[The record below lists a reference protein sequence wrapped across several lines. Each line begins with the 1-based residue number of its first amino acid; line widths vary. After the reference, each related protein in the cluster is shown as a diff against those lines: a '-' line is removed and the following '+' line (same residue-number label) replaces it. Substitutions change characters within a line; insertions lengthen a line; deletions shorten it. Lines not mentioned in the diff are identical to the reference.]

1 MGGGLLNLIS
11 KGSEDIILTGNP
23 DISFFKHVYKKYSN
37 YGSQYF
43 RIDYT
48 GLRSLSYKNDTV
60 IEIGPGKGALT
71 FPLINH
77 LEKIHVIEIDRDLI
91 SLLQKKNNKKISIH
105 ESDALVFNFDQF
117 KQNIRI
123 VGNLPYNISSPLLF
137 HLLNYRD
144 NIIDMT
150 FMLQKE
156 VVDRIVA
163 TPGNKVFGRISVI
176 MQAFFDTELMF
187 VVPKESFNPQ
197 PKIESAILYLKTKS
211 KPLVKNSKPLE
222 EIVKIAF
229 SQRRKTLKNCL
240 KSVLDQSQ
248 TDIDLSQRAEM
259 LSVENFVTLMND
271 YEKQN

>member
-1 MGGGLLNLIS
+1 MEN
-11 KGSEDIILTGNP
+11 
-23 DISFFKHVYKKYSN
+23 
-37 YGSQYF
+37 
-43 RIDYT
+43 
-48 GLRSLSYKNDTV
+48 
-60 IEIGPGKGALT
+60 
-71 FPLINH
+71 
-77 LEKIHVIEIDRDLI
+77 IHVIEIDRDLI
-91 SLLQKKNNKKISIH
+91 ALLQKKNNIKITIH

-117 KQNIRI
+117 KQKIRI

-163 TPGNKVFGRISVI
+163 PPGSKVYGRISVI
-176 MQAFFDTELMF
+176 MQTFFDTELMF
-187 VVPKESFNPQ
+187 VVPKESFDPQ
-197 PKIESAILYLKTKS
+197 PKIESAILYLKTK
-211 KPLVKNSKPLE
+211 KQPLVQNSKPLE

-240 KSVLDQSQ
+240 KSVLNQSQ

>member
-1 MGGGLLNLIS
+1 MSHKPRKRFGQNFLVDQQIINQIVSTIS
-11 KGSEDIILTGNP
+11 P
-23 DISFFKHVYKKYSN
+23 KKS
-37 YGSQYF
+37 
-43 RIDYT
+43 DHM
-48 GLRSLSYKNDTV
+48 

-71 FPLINH
+71 IPLIDH
-77 LEKIHVIEIDRDLI
+77 LENIHVIEIDRDLI
-91 SLLQKKNNKKISIH
+91 ALLQKKNNTKITIH
-105 ESDALVFNFDQF
+105 ESDALVFNFNQF
-117 KQNIRI
+117 KQKIRI

-163 TPGNKVFGRISVI
+163 PPGSKVYGRISVI
-176 MQAFFDTELMF
+176 MQTFFDTELIF
-187 VVPKESFNPQ
+187 VVPKESFDPQ
-197 PKIESAILYLKTKS
+197 PKIESAILYLKIKS
-211 KPLVKNSKPLE
+211 KPLVQNSKPLE

-229 SQRRKTLKNCL
+229 SQRRKTLRNCL

-259 LSVENFVTLMND
+259 LSFENFVTLMKD

>member
-1 MGGGLLNLIS
+1 MAHKARKRFGQNFLVDQQVINQIVS
-11 KGSEDIILTGNP
+11 TIAPKRMDSI
-23 DISFFKHVYKKYSN
+23 
-37 YGSQYF
+37 
-43 RIDYT
+43 
-48 GLRSLSYKNDTV
+48 

-71 FPLINH
+71 FPLIDH
-77 LEKIHVIEIDRDLI
+77 LDHIHVIEIDRDLI
-91 SLLQKKNNKKISIH
+91 SLLQKKSNKKITIH

-117 KQNIRI
+117 TKNIRI

-137 HLLNYRD
+137 HLLNHRN

-163 TPGNKVFGRISVI
+163 APGNKVYGRTSVI

-187 VVPKESFNPQ
+187 VVPKESFDPQ
-197 PKIESAILYLKTKS
+197 PKIESAILYLKTKNE
-211 KPLVKNSKPLE
+211 PLVQNLRPFE

-240 KSVLDQSQ
+240 KSVLNQSQ

>member
-1 MGGGLLNLIS
+1 MAHKARKRFGQNFLVDQQVINQIVS
-11 KGSEDIILTGNP
+11 TIAPKRMDSI
-23 DISFFKHVYKKYSN
+23 
-37 YGSQYF
+37 
-43 RIDYT
+43 
-48 GLRSLSYKNDTV
+48 

-71 FPLINH
+71 FPLIDH
-77 LEKIHVIEIDRDLI
+77 LDHIHVIEIDRDLI
-91 SLLQKKNNKKISIH
+91 SLLQKKSNKKITIH

-117 KQNIRI
+117 TKNIRI

-144 NIIDMT
+144 SIIDMT

-163 TPGNKVFGRISVI
+163 APGSKVYGRTSVI

-187 VVPKESFNPQ
+187 VVPKESFDPQ

-211 KPLVKNSKPLE
+211 GPLVQNLRPFE

-240 KSVLDQSQ
+240 KSVLNQSQ

>member
-1 MGGGLLNLIS
+1 MAHKARKRFGQNFLVDQQVINQIVS
-11 KGSEDIILTGNP
+11 TIAPKRMDSI
-23 DISFFKHVYKKYSN
+23 
-37 YGSQYF
+37 
-43 RIDYT
+43 
-48 GLRSLSYKNDTV
+48 

-71 FPLINH
+71 FPLIDH
-77 LEKIHVIEIDRDLI
+77 LDHIHVIEIDRDLI
-91 SLLQKKNNKKISIH
+91 SLLQKKSNKKITIH

-117 KQNIRI
+117 TKNIRI

-144 NIIDMT
+144 SIIDMT

-163 TPGNKVFGRISVI
+163 APGSKVYGRTSVI

-187 VVPKESFNPQ
+187 VVPKESFDPQ

-211 KPLVKNSKPLE
+211 ESLVQNLRPLE

-240 KSVLDQSQ
+240 KSVLNQSQ

>member
-1 MGGGLLNLIS
+1 M
-11 KGSEDIILTGNP
+11 
-23 DISFFKHVYKKYSN
+23 
-37 YGSQYF
+37 
-43 RIDYT
+43 
-48 GLRSLSYKNDTV
+48 
-60 IEIGPGKGALT
+60 
-71 FPLINH
+71 
-77 LEKIHVIEIDRDLI
+77 
-91 SLLQKKNNKKISIH
+91 
-105 ESDALVFNFDQF
+105 VFNFDQF
-117 KQNIRI
+117 KQKVRI

-163 TPGNKVFGRISVI
+163 PPGSKVYGRISVI
-176 MQAFFDTELMF
+176 MQTFFDTELMF
-187 VVPKESFNPQ
+187 VVPKESFDPQ
-197 PKIESAILYLKTKS
+197 PKIESAILYLKTK
-211 KPLVKNSKPLE
+211 KQPLVKNFKPLE

-240 KSVLDQSQ
+240 KSFLNQSQ

>member
-1 MGGGLLNLIS
+1 MAHKPRKRFGQNFLVDEQVINQIVS
-11 KGSEDIILTGNP
+11 TVSPE
-23 DISFFKHVYKKYSN
+23 
-37 YGSQYF
+37 
-43 RIDYT
+43 
-48 GLRSLSYKNDTV
+48 KNDTV

-259 LSVENFVTLMND
+259 LSVENFITLMND

>member
-1 MGGGLLNLIS
+1 MAHKPRKRFGQNFLVDEQVINQIVS
-11 KGSEDIILTGNP
+11 TVSPE
-23 DISFFKHVYKKYSN
+23 
-37 YGSQYF
+37 
-43 RIDYT
+43 
-48 GLRSLSYKNDTV
+48 KNDTV

>member
-1 MGGGLLNLIS
+1 MAHKPRKRFGQNFLVDEQVINQIVS
-11 KGSEDIILTGNP
+11 TVSPK
-23 DISFFKHVYKKYSN
+23 
-37 YGSQYF
+37 
-43 RIDYT
+43 
-48 GLRSLSYKNDTV
+48 KNDTV

-77 LEKIHVIEIDRDLI
+77 LKKIHVIEIDRDLI

-137 HLLNYRD
+137 HLLNYRE

-163 TPGNKVFGRISVI
+163 PPGSKVYGRISVI

-211 KPLVKNSKPLE
+211 KPLVQNSKPLE

-240 KSVLDQSQ
+240 KSVLNQSQ

-259 LSVENFVTLMND
+259 LSVENYVTLMND
-271 YEKQN
+271 YEKQD

>member
-1 MGGGLLNLIS
+1 MAHKARKRFGQNFLVDQQVINQIVS
-11 KGSEDIILTGNP
+11 TIAPKRMDSI
-23 DISFFKHVYKKYSN
+23 
-37 YGSQYF
+37 
-43 RIDYT
+43 
-48 GLRSLSYKNDTV
+48 

-71 FPLINH
+71 FPLIDH
-77 LEKIHVIEIDRDLI
+77 LDHIHVIEIDRDLI
-91 SLLQKKNNKKISIH
+91 SLLQKKSNKKITIH

-117 KQNIRI
+117 TKNIRI

-137 HLLNYRD
+137 HLLNHRN

-163 TPGNKVFGRISVI
+163 APGSKVYGRTSVI

-187 VVPKESFNPQ
+187 VVPKESFDPQ

-211 KPLVKNSKPLE
+211 EPLVQNLRPLE

-240 KSVLDQSQ
+240 KSVLNQSQ

>member
-1 MGGGLLNLIS
+1 MAHKARKRFGQNFLVDQQVINQIVS
-11 KGSEDIILTGNP
+11 TIAPKRMDSI
-23 DISFFKHVYKKYSN
+23 
-37 YGSQYF
+37 
-43 RIDYT
+43 
-48 GLRSLSYKNDTV
+48 

-71 FPLINH
+71 FPLIDH
-77 LEKIHVIEIDRDLI
+77 LDHIHVIEIDRDLI
-91 SLLQKKNNKKISIH
+91 SLLQKKSNKKITIH

-117 KQNIRI
+117 TKNIRI

-137 HLLNYRD
+137 HLLNYRN

-163 TPGNKVFGRISVI
+163 APGSKVYGRTSVI

-211 KPLVKNSKPLE
+211 EPLVQNLKPLE

-240 KSVLDQSQ
+240 KSVLNQSQ

>member
-1 MGGGLLNLIS
+1 MTHKARKRFGQNFLVDQQVINQIVS
-11 KGSEDIILTGNP
+11 TIAPKRMDSI
-23 DISFFKHVYKKYSN
+23 
-37 YGSQYF
+37 
-43 RIDYT
+43 
-48 GLRSLSYKNDTV
+48 
-60 IEIGPGKGALT
+60 IEIGPGKGAIT
-71 FPLINH
+71 FPLVDH
-77 LEKIHVIEIDRDLI
+77 LEHIHVIEIDRDLI
-91 SLLQKKNNKKISIH
+91 SLLQKKNNEKIIIH

-117 KQNIRI
+117 TKNIRI

-137 HLLNYRD
+137 HLLKYRN

-163 TPGNKVFGRISVI
+163 APGSKVYGRTSVI

-187 VVPKESFNPQ
+187 VVPKESFDPQ

-211 KPLVKNSKPLE
+211 GPLVQNLRPFE

-240 KSVLDQSQ
+240 KSVLNQSQ

-259 LSVENFVTLMND
+259 LSVENFITLMND

>member
-1 MGGGLLNLIS
+1 MAHKARKRFGQNFLVDQQVINQIVS
-11 KGSEDIILTGNP
+11 TIAPKRMDSI
-23 DISFFKHVYKKYSN
+23 
-37 YGSQYF
+37 
-43 RIDYT
+43 
-48 GLRSLSYKNDTV
+48 

-71 FPLINH
+71 CPLIDH
-77 LEKIHVIEIDRDLI
+77 LDHIHVIEIDRDLI
-91 SLLQKKNNKKISIH
+91 SLLQKMSNKKITTH

-117 KQNIRI
+117 TKNIRI

-144 NIIDMT
+144 SIIDMT

-163 TPGNKVFGRISVI
+163 APGSKVYGRTSVI

-187 VVPKESFNPQ
+187 VVPKESFDPQ

-211 KPLVKNSKPLE
+211 EPLVQNLKPLE
-222 EIVKIAF
+222 GIVKIAF

-240 KSVLDQSQ
+240 KSVLNQSQ